1 MKTGTIVVTLAGV
14 IVVAG
19 ITFAFLRDQ
28 PMVVVQEPS
37 SAVQPTVAN
46 ELVQV
51 DALAENPDHFKGEIV
66 LRAAVAG
73 VNEAEKVFGV
83 IDAEEFET
91 CGRVDCCE
99 KDILPVKF
107 AGKFPKPKTIVR
119 ITGRVTHN
127 EKGLIFDAKRVEP
140 EP

>member
-1 MKTGTIVVTLAGV
+1 VKTGTIAVVLAGFV
-14 IVVAG
+14 AVAG
-19 ITFAFLRDQ
+19 IAFAFLRDQ
-28 PMVVVQEPS
+28 PEVVVQEQV
-37 SAVQPTVAN
+37 SAAQPTVVN

-51 DALAENPDHFKGEIV
+51 DALAENPDRFNGEIV

-83 IDAEEFET
+83 IDAREFES

-107 AGKFPKPKTIVR
+107 AGEFPKPMTIVR
-119 ITGRVTHN
+119 ITGRVSRN
-127 EKGLIFDAKRVEP
+127 EKGLIFDARRVES